1 MKNHSVKVK
10 FNCMNC
16 KNFTSFLLIL
26 VSINS
31 FCQHTDVINSNRPSE
46 SQSAFAVGKNVIQVE
61 SGLNY
66 IKDKHSLLEYESKGI
81 FIDFTARYG
90 FIFEQMEAIAE
101 ISYQSDKYQ
110 LEEEEPYKRSGMRSM
125 NMGLKYL
132 FYDPYKN
139 VKEEVNLYSW
149 KANHK
154 FKWSQFKPAISAY
167 AGANLNFS
175 NPFLLRDEK
184 PSYISPKVMLVT
196 QNVFGRGLVLI
207 TNTFMD
213 KITTEYKQFGY
224 IITLT
229 KGLNDNWSVYFENKG
244 IKSTYYSDGIFSAGG
259 AYLMNKN
266 LQVDFTISKNFK
278 DTPSLFYGG
287 FGLSWRSDTN
297 YKEVKIQVEKEKS
310 KMDKKV
316 EKESKKNSKKKR
328 VDEIKVEKP

>member
-1 MKNHSVKVK
+1 MENHSSKVK
-10 FNCMNC
+10 FDCMNF
-16 KNFTSFLLIL
+16 KKIFSTALIL
-26 VSINS
+26 ASMTSIS
-31 FCQHTDVINSNRPSE
+31 QHTDVINSNRPSE

-66 IKDKHSLLEYESKGI
+66 INDKHNLLEYQSKG
-81 FIDFTARYG
+81 FFLDFTARYG

-101 ISYQSDKYQ
+101 ISYQMDKYQ
-110 LEEEEPYKRSGMRSM
+110 LEDNEPFRRAGMRSM

-139 VKEEVNLYSW
+139 AKEEVNLYSW
-149 KANHK
+149 RANHK
-154 FKWSQFKPAISAY
+154 FKWSQFKPAISVY

-175 NPFLLRDEK
+175 NPFYLRDEE
-184 PSYISPKVMLVT
+184 PSYISPKVMLIT
-196 QNVFGRGLVLI
+196 QNVFGNGLVLI

-213 KITTEYKQFGY
+213 KITTDYRQYGY

-244 IKSTYYSDGIFSAGG
+244 IKSDYYSDGIFSAGG
-259 AYLMNKN
+259 AFLMNKN
-266 LQVDFTISKNFK
+266 FQIDCTISKNFK

-297 YKEVKIQVEKEKS
+297 YKEVKIKVEKEKS

-316 EKESKKNSKKKR
+316 EKEAKKNKKKR
-328 VDEIKVEKP
+328 VDEIKVENP

>member
-1 MKNHSVKVK
+1 MNFKKNP
-10 FNCMNC
+10 CI
-16 KNFTSFLLIL
+16 LLIL
-26 VSINS
+26 ASISS
-31 FCQHTDVINSNRPSE
+31 FGQHTDVINSNRPSE

-66 IKDKHSLLEYESKGI
+66 INDKHNLLEYHSKGF

-90 FIFEQMEAIAE
+90 FIKEQMEAIAE
-101 ISYQSDKYQ
+101 ISYQMDKYQ
-110 LEEEEPYKRSGMRSM
+110 LEDDEPFKRTGMRSM

-175 NPFLLRDEK
+175 NPFYLRDEK
-184 PSYISPKVMLVT
+184 PSYISPKVMLIT
-196 QNVFGRGLVLI
+196 QNVFGKGLVLI

-213 KITTEYKQFGY
+213 KITTDYRQFGY

-244 IKSTYYSDGIFSAGG
+244 IKSDYYSDGIFSAGG
-259 AYLMNKN
+259 AFLMNKN
-266 LQVDFTISKNFK
+266 FQVDFTISKNFK

-297 YKEVKIQVEKEKS
+297 YKEVKIKVEKEKS

-316 EKESKKNSKKKR
+316 EKEAKKNSKKKR
-328 VDEIKVEKP
+328 VDEIKVEHP